1 MKFSFIMIRIYNSI
15 ACGIKLMN
23 FQNTLTMSYDLLEF
37 FSLWKKKKIWLI
49 LVPIAMPYRKLKNF
63 KTFPKV
69 LWFLRLSS

>member
-37 FSLWKKKKIWLI
+37 FSL
-49 LVPIAMPYRKLKNF
+49 
-63 KTFPKV
+63 
-69 LWFLRLSS
+69 

>member
-37 FSLWKKKKIWLI
+37 FSLWKKKNLAHSRPNRHAIQ
-49 LVPIAMPYRKLKNF
+49 
-63 KTFPKV
+63 KTEEF
-69 LWFLRLSS
+69 

>member
-37 FSLWKKKKIWLI
+37 FSLWKRNIWLI

-63 KTFPKV
+63 KTSLKV
-69 LWFLRLSS
+69 L

>member
-37 FSLWKKKKIWLI
+37 FSLWKKKK
-49 LVPIAMPYRKLKNF
+49 F
-63 KTFPKV
+63 GSF
-69 LWFLRLSS
+69 SSQSPCHTEN